1 MSSLSL
7 ACHECSRCSKLSV
20 SFQLYL
26 LFIHKMINYDLLVL
40 SFDKELKKES
50 VDISPMKESVAAA
63 V

>member
-1 MSSLSL
+1 
-7 ACHECSRCSKLSV
+7 
-20 SFQLYL
+20 
-26 LFIHKMINYDLLVL
+26 MINYDLLVL